1 MEKGNS
7 VKDLL
12 IRVVSDGRKKAAPSP
27 GGAVAPGAP
36 LGGMRDEVTL
46 PGTHTSVKRITA
58 TFEEGLRRT
67 DEQHG

>member
-12 IRVVSDGRKKAAPSP
+12 IRVVSDGRKKASP
-27 GGAVAPGAP
+27 GEAVTPGAP
-36 LGGMRDEVTL
+36 LGGMRDEVKL

-58 TFEEGLRRT
+58 TYEEGLRRT